1 MPCAKTK
8 PAASPA
14 PDARPRGEKLA
25 QRLSHILALL
35 HQGDAIDKQQ
45 LAQQFGVDVRTIER
59 DLFERLA
66 GIAERTPEGE
76 WRIASHRRSTIP
88 ARYLSDYSQ
97 LAGTAAL
104 FPDAS
109 LPWLIGQIETR
120 PAERGL
126 HVQPVPEEDL
136 RGQSRTFEQLQT
148 AVQQHHPCQFT
159 YKGKPRQAH
168 PYRLI
173 HKNGIWYLAAAELN
187 AQTGAQTGAQT
198 DTQKGAKTGAQQLK
212 NFSVARIEALRVDEH
227 ASFAP
232 QPDHLAY
239 LERQPDIWF
248 TQQPEKATLR
258 VAAAVA
264 HYFTRRDLLPGQITR
279 ADADGSLLVT
289 ATIHHPQQLLPI
301 VRYWMPHVR
310 ILEPQEWE
318 EQLIHSVQETLLQ
331 WLPETRA
338 KTRTKTRTKTR
349 SETPSKTRAGKK
361 TGERAGKTAEKQTA
375 KQAKEQP

>member
-1 MPCAKTK
+1 MPRAKPK
-8 PAASPA
+8 PAAAPAASAVSPA
-14 PDARPRGEKLA
+14 APAPAAARPKGEKLA
-25 QRLSHILALL
+25 QRLSHIIALL
-35 HQGDAIDKQQ
+35 HQGDILDKQQ
-45 LAQQFGVDVRTIER
+45 LAQQFSVDVRTIER
-59 DLFERLA
+59 DLFERLK

-76 WRIASHRRSTIP
+76 WRIASARRSTIP
-88 ARYLSDYSQ
+88 ARYLSEYSQ
-97 LAGTAAL
+97 LAGAAAL

-148 AVQQHHPCQFT
+148 AVQQHRPCQFT
-159 YKGKPRQAH
+159 YKGKQRQAH

-187 AQTGAQTGAQT
+187 AQTGAQTGA
-198 DTQKGAKTGAQQLK
+198 KTGAQQLK

-227 ASFAP
+227 AHFAP
-232 QPDHLAY
+232 QPEHLAY

-248 TQQPEKATLR
+248 TRQPVEATLR
-258 VAAAVA
+258 VTAAVA

-318 EQLIHSVQETLLQ
+318 EQLIHSVQETLRQ

-338 KTRTKTRTKTR
+338 KTRTKTR
-349 SETPSKTRAGKK
+349 SETPSKTRAVKKAGGK
-361 TGERAGKTAEKQTA
+361 AGKTAEKQTA

>member
-1 MPCAKTK
+1 MPRAKPK
-8 PAASPA
+8 PAAAPAASAVSPA
-14 PDARPRGEKLA
+14 APAPAAARPKGEKLA
-25 QRLSHILALL
+25 QRLSHIIALL
-35 HQGDAIDKQQ
+35 HQGDILDKQQ

-59 DLFERLA
+59 DLFERLK

-76 WRIASHRRSTIP
+76 WRIASARRSTIP
-88 ARYLSDYSQ
+88 ARYLSEYSQ
-97 LAGTAAL
+97 LAGAAAL

-109 LPWLIGQIETR
+109 LPRLIGQIETR
-120 PAERGL
+120 PADRGL

-148 AVQQHHPCQFT
+148 AVQQHRPCQFI
-159 YKGKPRQAH
+159 YKGKPRQTH

-187 AQTGAQTGAQT
+187 AQTGA
-198 DTQKGAKTGAQQLK
+198 QKGAKTGAQQLK

-227 ASFAP
+227 AHFAP
-232 QPDHLAY
+232 QPEHLAY

-318 EQLIHSVQETLLQ
+318 EQLIHSVQETLRQ

-338 KTRTKTRTKTR
+338 KTRTKTR

-361 TGERAGKTAEKQTA
+361 AGKTAEKQTA

>member
-1 MPCAKTK
+1 MPRAK
-8 PAASPA
+8 PNPAAAPAASAASPA
-14 PDARPRGEKLA
+14 ASAAARPKGEKLA
-25 QRLSHILALL
+25 QRLSHIIALL
-35 HQGDAIDKQQ
+35 HQGDTLDKQQ

-59 DLFERLA
+59 DLFERLK

-76 WRIASHRRSTIP
+76 WRIASARRSTIP
-88 ARYLSDYSQ
+88 ARYLSEYGQ
-97 LAGTAAL
+97 LAGAAAL

-148 AVQQHHPCQFT
+148 AVQQHRPCQFT
-159 YKGKPRQAH
+159 YKGKPRHTH

-187 AQTGAQTGAQT
+187 AQTGAQIA
-198 DTQKGAKTGAQQLK
+198 AQQLK

-232 QPDHLAY
+232 QPEHLAY

-248 TQQPEKATLR
+248 TQQPVEATLR

-318 EQLIHSVQETLLQ
+318 EQLIHSVQETLRQ

-338 KTRTKTRTKTR
+338 KTR
-349 SETPSKTRAGKK
+349 SETPSKTRAVKK
-361 TGERAGKTAEKQTA
+361 ARKTAEKQTA

>member
-1 MPCAKTK
+1 MPRAKPK
-8 PAASPA
+8 PAAAPAASAVSPA
-14 PDARPRGEKLA
+14 APAPAAARPKGEKLA
-25 QRLSHILALL
+25 QRLSHVIALL
-35 HQGDAIDKQQ
+35 HQGDTLDKQQ

-59 DLFERLA
+59 DLFERLK

-76 WRIASHRRSTIP
+76 WRIASARRSTIP
-88 ARYLSDYSQ
+88 ARYLSEYSQ
-97 LAGTAAL
+97 LAGAAAL

-148 AVQQHHPCQFT
+148 AVRQHRPCQFT
-159 YKGKPRQAH
+159 YKGKPRHTH

-187 AQTGAQTGAQT
+187 AQTGAQTGA
-198 DTQKGAKTGAQQLK
+198 KTSAQQLK

-227 ASFAP
+227 ARFAP
-232 QPDHLAY
+232 QPEHLAY

-248 TQQPEKATLR
+248 TRQPVEATLR

-318 EQLIHSVQETLLQ
+318 EQLIHSVQETLRQ

-338 KTRTKTRTKTR
+338 KTR
-349 SETPSKTRAGKK
+349 SEKPSKTRAVKK
-361 TGERAGKTAEKQTA
+361 ARKTAEKQTA

>member
-8 PAASPA
+8 PAAAPAASPA

-45 LAQQFGVDVRTIER
+45 LAQQFSVDVRTIER
-59 DLFERLA
+59 DLFERLK

-76 WRIASHRRSTIP
+76 WRIASARRSTIP
-88 ARYLSDYSQ
+88 ARYLSEYSQ
-97 LAGTAAL
+97 LAGAAAL

-148 AVQQHHPCQFT
+148 AVQQHRPCQFT
-159 YKGKPRQAH
+159 YKGKPRQTH

-187 AQTGAQTGAQT
+187 AQT

-227 ASFAP
+227 ARFAP
-232 QPDHLAY
+232 QPEHLAY

-338 KTRTKTRTKTR
+338 KTR
-349 SETPSKTRAGKK
+349 SEKPSKTRAGKK
-361 TGERAGKTAEKQTA
+361 AGKTAEKQTA

>member
-1 MPCAKTK
+1 MPRAKPK
-8 PAASPA
+8 PAAAPAASAVSPA
-14 PDARPRGEKLA
+14 APAPAAARPKGEKLA
-25 QRLSHILALL
+25 QRLSHIIALL
-35 HQGDAIDKQQ
+35 HQGDTLDKQQ

-59 DLFERLA
+59 DLFERLK

-76 WRIASHRRSTIP
+76 WRIASARRSTIP
-88 ARYLSDYSQ
+88 ARYLSEYSQ
-97 LAGTAAL
+97 LAGAAAL
-104 FPDAS
+104 FPD
-109 LPWLIGQIETR
+109 GQIETR

-136 RGQSRTFEQLQT
+136 RGQTRTFEQLQT
-148 AVQQHHPCQFT
+148 AVQQHRPCQFT

-187 AQTGAQTGAQT
+187 AQIA
-198 DTQKGAKTGAQQLK
+198 AQQLK

-227 ASFAP
+227 ARFAP
-232 QPDHLAY
+232 QPEHIAY

-248 TQQPEKATLR
+248 TRQPVEATLR

-318 EQLIHSVQETLLQ
+318 EQLIHSVQETLRQ
-331 WLPETRA
+331 WLPETR
-338 KTRTKTRTKTR
+338 TKTRAKTR
-349 SETPSKTRAGKK
+349 SEKPSKTRAGKK
-361 TGERAGKTAEKQTA
+361 ARKTTEKQTA

>member
-1 MPCAKTK
+1 MPRTQTK
-8 PAASPA
+8 PAAASAASPA

-66 GIAERTPEGE
+66 GIAERAPDGE
-76 WRIASHRRSTIP
+76 WRIASRRRSTIP

-109 LPWLIGQIETR
+109 LPWLIGQIETS
-120 PAERGL
+120 PADRSL
-126 HVQPVPEEDL
+126 RVQPVPEEDL

-148 AVQQHHPCQFT
+148 AVRQHRPCQFT
-159 YKGKPRQAH
+159 YKGKPRHTH

-187 AQTGAQTGAQT
+187 AQTGAQTDKKT
-198 DTQKGAKTGAQQLK
+198 GAKTGAQQLK

-227 ASFAP
+227 AHFAP
-232 QPDHLAY
+232 QPEHLAY

-248 TQQPEKATLR
+248 TQQPVEATLR

-310 ILEPQEWE
+310 ILEPQKWD
-318 EQLIHSVQETLLQ
+318 EQLILSVQETLRQ

-338 KTRTKTRTKTR
+338 KTRTKTR

-361 TGERAGKTAEKQTA
+361 AGKTAEKQTA